1 MEEKEAKLQP
11 VAAGVP
17 RSQRVTT
24 FSGQLQNSL
33 GFWFVLCLFQGTA
46 WLIWLCYQIIGYF
59 YYYTK
64 PLDTFGKGVPWH

>member
-1 MEEKEAKLQP
+1 
-11 VAAGVP
+11 
-17 RSQRVTT
+17 VTT

-46 WLIWLCYQIIGYF
+46 WLIWLCYELIGYF

-64 PLDTFGKGVPWH
+64 PLDTFGRGVPWH